1 MNFDAQA
8 ERIKDLENR
17 IKKGRLK
24 ANNLGMRLDAV
35 RTRVEESKRRDEEGE
50 RMIGRRL
57 RVLWGCCGVW
67 IVLFMI
73 LIIVRQRGPGVDV
86 RGGKM
91 HKLLELESNGNR
103 SQETVLGSAGVGRSL
118 SSSSKVRS
126 KTKRKSAV
134 DAEATLRLFDEL

>member
-1 MNFDAQA
+1 LQD
-8 ERIKDLENR
+8 R

-24 ANNLGMRLDAV
+24 ANDLGMRLDAI
-35 RTRVEESKRRDEEGE
+35 RTRVEDSKRRDEEGE

-67 IVLFMI
+67 VVLFMI

-91 HKLLELESNGNR
+91 VELGEMHEAWGLEGRGNR
-103 SQETVLGSAGVGRSL
+103 SQDTGIGSAGVGRSV
-118 SSSSKVRS
+118 SSSSRVKS
-126 KTKRKSAV
+126 STKRKSAV